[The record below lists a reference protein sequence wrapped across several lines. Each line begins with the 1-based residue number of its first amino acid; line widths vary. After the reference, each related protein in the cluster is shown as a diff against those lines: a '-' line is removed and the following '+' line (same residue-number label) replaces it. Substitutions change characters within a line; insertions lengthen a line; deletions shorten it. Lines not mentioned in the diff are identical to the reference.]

1 MTNATQ
7 WQRLRARASRG
18 TVLIIVLG
26 VLTILSVMGTA
37 FARFMRTEL
46 QASKFFE
53 LRKKAE
59 QLAHDGIVLASSKLA
74 NVAAE
79 RHYTTSMRA
88 DWTFE
93 HDYATG
99 RPNPYVPAAGGV
111 PAQGFGYVALR
122 DSADVSFPHPTPPVG
137 LGFNV
142 GEISDYREGDKSTL
156 MSDGDI
162 LKLKVIECQ
171 SQINIRSLC
180 RAPFATFRDT
190 LWDLGVQISLQKA
203 GTWFGENPFLQD
215 VDGVVNGEQVISAL
229 WAEIDSDASINPP
242 DNQSFADREWGTK
255 EEFLDSVRNIH
266 EGLNMP
272 EHLWELA
279 QDYITAVSWPIVD
292 GYTTK
297 NNQVREIRDPDGDGD
312 DLDYYVVRDGL
323 QMDPVNFPGIKEM
336 YNLRGCTMPPI
347 NVNTASRE
355 VLMMLFNRVQ
365 GEREYKDVQT
375 RGWVVDPLFGM
386 PDVVRPDS
394 TENGIGDDGQHR
406 GAVLGL
412 ADARNDATLKFVQI
426 GPFMP
431 ANSTTL
437 TVHTNELI
445 VDLLMKERENRP
457 FTSWNDFDMRFIS
470 RLDTKENGG
479 FTGDNFGM
487 PEGIAALPDPMQAQ
501 GLLGLIGL
509 MVGGALKV
517 NAFTQPDWDTWYYES
532 CRELLRA
539 ALQPTPKVTKFNP
552 DEAYWQPIDALDVQA
567 RFAPVCF
574 HSHGLYEVT
583 SLGEIRGPVFN
594 PQTGNYDTAP
604 VASAT
609 ARAVVKVMDIM
620 RHHSQAD
627 FCSGF
632 CNTDTQTPGPSTPV
646 NVALTSYGTQTFP
659 NSVDESQ
666 SLGLTA
672 FNYPG
677 YTTYWEHRGAGVPP
691 NEEFGYVQI
700 KGEDRSPFQNEY
712 YSYTLGYYPSW
723 AGTTQFVQ
731 HFETCGLDWAQYQP
745 YTYTAQYRYD
755 YCRTPPQYAWPNY
768 IDRTSTAN
776 NNAVAPD
783 GRVGVAAFTDCYPDG
798 IHLWG
803 RGRDQDLPQYGNQY
817 APRYK
822 RYIAGNANALG
833 TGNNQ
838 NVNLPYHRGT
848 IDFWVKFQD
857 DWYGTANSLRAAP
870 GPGPDKDLG
879 ARNAP
884 QRNSWH
890 ADNYFSG
897 LFGGTS
903 FSKRGNNDSVGMQ
916 MYIYKDVG
924 MQLKIVRILFAQ
936 SFSAAIDKNGNAG
949 KVDDLGDMNAE
960 MAANNFQWDSFPRDE
975 NGVASNPNDLGIL
988 FARSDAIV
996 FLDSLPFP
1004 ILPHHWY
1011 HFSVAYDSNDDPN
1024 NPSPSGEYQSSPFAV
1039 AINGFQCRYA
1049 QEMVVPDTLLQAGVN
1064 DGHEYDDNGELKKAH
1079 ASCRLNELNPEDR
1092 ITIGCIERL
1101 MLPSS
1106 WYAAN
1111 GINPQLFQF
1120 AQNDPAGVDKDKPF
1134 RLVAPA
1140 EATIDALK
1148 ISNRKIETNHWD
1160 YVTMQPDA
1168 NVLQYARYNQAVGW
1182 RFDTSYW
1189 APSGFLNVSMNPN
1202 FPNQTMTDG
1211 PGIYYEN
1218 GFINSYTQSVRPAWI
1233 AWQEWRPR
1241 WDATRH
1247 LGPAGGAP
1255 GVPHSTLGGNPNP
1268 AAYEP
1273 PRSNVAMYETDY
1285 LQIFAG
1291 IGNRSLAAWNTV
1303 TGTKLNSEIYHSTA
1317 EFGADPYLRGAL
1329 AASSMR
1335 RDSRAVD
1342 PVKTKFIPP
1351 DGNTDN
1357 VTWYGGMS
1365 WPAGTTVGPN
1375 RTILYRVY
1383 FRRGEAMIANRTPA
1397 NQTPVLDEV
1406 VVGLATPARYLE
1418 YVLVD

>member
-1 MTNATQ
+1 MTTATK
-7 WQRLRARASRG
+7 WHGLRARASRG

-37 FARFMRTEL
+37 FSRFMRTEL

-74 NVAAE
+74 NVAST
-79 RHYTTSMRA
+79 RHYTTAMRA
-88 DWTFE
+88 DWTYE

-99 RPNPYVPAAGGV
+99 RPNPYVAGP
-111 PAQGFGYVALR
+111 PAQGFGYVSLK
-122 DSADVSFPHPTPPVG
+122 DSADVSFPHPTPPA
-137 LGFNV
+137 GFAV
-142 GEISDYREGDKSTL
+142 GEVSDYREGDKSTL

-180 RAPFATFRDT
+180 RAPFATFRDI
-190 LWDLGVQISLQKA
+190 LWDLGVQISLTK
-203 GTWFGENPFLQD
+203 GGNWFAENPFLQD
-215 VDGVVNGEQVISAL
+215 VDGAVNGEQVISAL
-229 WAEIDSDASINPP
+229 WAEIDSDAAVNPP
-242 DNQSFADREWGTK
+242 ENQSFADREWGTK
-255 EEFLDSVRNIH
+255 EEFLDSLRNIH

-272 EHLWELA
+272 GHLWELA

-292 GYTTK
+292 GYTSEP
-297 NNQVREIRDPDGDGD
+297 NQVREIRDPDGDGND
-312 DLDYYVVRDGL
+312 EDYYWLRDGL
-323 QMDPVNFPGIKEM
+323 QNDPVNFPGIKEM
-336 YNLRGCTMPPI
+336 YNLRACTMPPI

-365 GEREYKDVQT
+365 GEREYKDVQG

-386 PDVVRPDS
+386 PDVVRPGDA
-394 TENGIGDDGQHR
+394 ERAIGQGEGHHR
-406 GAVLGL
+406 GTALG
-412 ADARNDATLKFVQI
+412 AFANDATLKFVQI
-426 GPFMP
+426 GPFTP

-437 TVHTNELI
+437 TVHTNELL
-445 VDLLMKERENRP
+445 VDLLMRERENRP

-479 FTGDNFGM
+479 FSGDSFGM
-487 PEGIAALPDPMQAQ
+487 PEGLAALPDPQVPFNN
-501 GLLGLIGL
+501 GSLGLIGL
-509 MVGGALKV
+509 ITGGVIKP
-517 NAFTQPDWDTWYYES
+517 NAFTQPDWDTYWYES

-552 DEAYWQPIDALDVQA
+552 DEAYWQPIDALDVQS

-574 HSHGLYEVT
+574 HSYGLYEVT

-609 ARAVVKVMDIM
+609 VRAVVKVMDIL
-620 RHHSQAD
+620 RHHTQKD

-632 CNTDTQTPGPSTPV
+632 CNLDTQKPGASTPV
-646 NVALTSYGTQTFP
+646 DVQLTTYGTQTFP

-666 SLGLTA
+666 SLGLTS

-677 YTTYWEHRGAGVPP
+677 YTVYWEHRGAGVPP

-700 KGEDRSPFQNEY
+700 RSEDRSPFQALY
-712 YSYTLGYYPSW
+712 HSYVLGYYYQSD
-723 AGTTQFVQ
+723 TRYIQ
-731 HFETCGLDWAQYQP
+731 HYETNGLDWSQYQP
-745 YTYTAQYRYD
+745 YTYTAQHKVD
-755 YCRTPPQYAWPNY
+755 YCRVAPTYAWPNY
-768 IDRTSTAN
+768 RDRTSTAN
-776 NNAVAPD
+776 NNAVSPD
-783 GRVGVAAFTDCYPDG
+783 GRFGVAAFTDCYPDG

-803 RGRDQDLPQYGNQY
+803 RGRDQDLVQYGAQY

-822 RYIAGNANALG
+822 RNIAGNANELG

-838 NVNLPYHRGT
+838 DANLPYHRGT
-848 IDFWVKFQD
+848 VEFWVKFQD
-857 DWYGTANSLRAAP
+857 DWYGTTNSLRAAP
-870 GPGPDKDLG
+870 GPGPDKDL
-879 ARNAP
+879 ARRNDP

-890 ADNYFSG
+890 ADNYFCG

-903 FSKRGNNDSVGMQ
+903 FAKRSTNDSVGIQ
-916 MYIYKDVG
+916 MYVYKDVG

-936 SFSAAIDKNGNAG
+936 SFKATIDKNGNAG
-949 KVDDLGDMNAE
+949 KVEDLGDMNAE
-960 MAANNFQWDSFPRDE
+960 MAANNFQWDAFPRDE
-975 NGVASNPNDLGIL
+975 NGVATNAGDLGVL
-988 FARSDAIV
+988 FARTDAIV
-996 FLDSLPFP
+996 FLDTLPFP

-1011 HFSVAYDSNDDPN
+1011 HFSIAYDSNDDPN
-1024 NPSPSGEYQSSPFAV
+1024 NPSPTGEYQSSPFCV
-1039 AINGFQCRYA
+1039 AINGYQCRYA
-1049 QEMVVPDTLLQAGVN
+1049 QEMVVPDTMLQAGVN
-1064 DGHEYDDNGELKKAH
+1064 DGHEYEENGEPKKAH

-1092 ITIGCIERL
+1092 ITVGCIERL

-1106 WYAAN
+1106 WYTAN

-1140 EATIDALK
+1140 EATIDCVK
-1148 ISNRKIETNHWD
+1148 ITARKVDTNHWN
-1160 YVTMQPDA
+1160 YVTMKPDYS
-1168 NVLQYARYNQAVGW
+1168 VLQYARYNQAVGW
-1182 RFDTSYW
+1182 KFDPYYYNPT
-1189 APSGFLNVSMNPN
+1189 GFLNRNMDPN
-1202 FPNQTMTDG
+1202 FPNQNMNDG

-1218 GFINSYTQSVRPAWI
+1218 GWVNSYTQPVRPAWI

-1241 WDATRH
+1241 WDCTRH
-1247 LGPAGGAP
+1247 LGPYSGTP
-1255 GVPHSTLGGNPNP
+1255 GVPHATLGGNPTVGS
-1268 AAYEP
+1268 YEP
-1273 PRSNVAMYETDY
+1273 PRSNVAPFESDFVQM
-1285 LQIFAG
+1285 FAG
-1291 IGNRSLAAWNTV
+1291 IGNRTINSWNTASA
-1303 TGTKLNSEIYHSTA
+1303 GSKLNSETYHSTA
-1317 EFGADPYLRGAL
+1317 QFGADPYLRGAL
-1329 AASSMR
+1329 VASSMR
-1335 RDSRAVD
+1335 RDNRAFD
-1342 PVKTKFIPP
+1342 STKKKFIPP

-1365 WPAGTTVGPN
+1365 WPSTQVVNPN
-1375 RTILYRVY
+1375 QTILYRCY
-1383 FRRGEAMIANRTPA
+1383 FRRGEAMIAGGGPA

-1406 VVGLATPARYLE
+1406 VVGLATPARFLE